1 VLRNDAVLM
10 MDGVGLD
17 RSQTLTETGSSLMQE
32 LERAGGTVVGSPA
45 VGVRP
50 VFLEQVSLRCGS
62 DFVNRFEGL
71 IDGPF
76 LCRVVGHLPSIAQ
89 FGPAAWSRV
98 SANSASRLWMVV
110 RCRP

>member
-1 VLRNDAVLM
+1 
-10 MDGVGLD
+10 
-17 RSQTLTETGSSLMQE
+17 MQK
-32 LERAGGTVVGSPA
+32 LERAGGTAVQGPA

-50 VFLEQVSLRCGS
+50 VFLERVSLQCGS

-76 LCRVVGHLPSIAQ
+76 LCRVAGHLPSTAQ
-89 FGPAAWSRV
+89 FGSAAWSRV
-98 SANSASRLWMVV
+98 SASSASRLWMVV